1 MFKITDETRE
11 AIVTILRDR
20 FNLTQ
25 TDDEINT
32 VIEEVIDTVKRQ
44 FGMQE
49 KQMSVLVPEI
59 PKEVVDE
66 LVATMKD
73 KLPVQIDDAVIN
85 DIIETHIRIVRDYFQ
100 KNVNV
105 Y

>member
-1 MFKITDETRE
+1 
-11 AIVTILRDR
+11 
-20 FNLTQ
+20 
-25 TDDEINT
+25 
-32 VIEEVIDTVKRQ
+32 
-44 FGMQE
+44 
-49 KQMSVLVPEI
+49 MSVLVPEI
-59 PKEVVDE
+59 PKEVVYE

-105 Y
+105 N

>member
-44 FGMQE
+44 FGM
-49 KQMSVLVPEI
+49 
-59 PKEVVDE
+59 
-66 LVATMKD
+66 
-73 KLPVQIDDAVIN
+73 
-85 DIIETHIRIVRDYFQ
+85 
-100 KNVNV
+100 
-105 Y
+105 